1 MNAIITIG
9 RQFGSGGRSIAA
21 EIGARLGIP
30 VYDNALLAEAAA
42 ESGYSPDTFK
52 KRDEKRHLFSLSRLF
67 SSLESN
73 AANYM
78 SDNELFQIQS
88 EAIRKIASKG
98 SCIIVGRCADYV
110 LRDFD
115 NVFKVFITCPYEHRL
130 KRVMDRMGVDRDTA
144 EVITLKKEK
153 NRSKYYNY
161 YTFGKWGDA
170 AQYDLCIDSS
180 LLGIEGTAGLIIEA
194 AKKAGMLEKAGISEK

>member
-1 MNAIITIG
+1 MNVIITIG
-9 RQFGSGGRSIAA
+9 RQFGSGGRRIAA
-21 EIGARLGIP
+21 EIGSRLGIP

-42 ESGYSPDTFK
+42 ESGYSPDIFK

-88 EAIRKIASKG
+88 EAIRNIASKG

-115 NVFKVFITCPYEHRL
+115 NVFKVFVTCPYEQRL
-130 KRVMDRMGVDRDTA
+130 NRVMGRMGVDRATA
-144 EVITLKKEK
+144 EIITEKKEK
-153 NRSKYYNY
+153 NRARYYNY
-161 YTFGKWGDA
+161 YSFGKWGDA
-170 AQYDLCIDSS
+170 GQYDLCIDSS
-180 LLGIEGTAGLIIEA
+180 LLGIEGTANLIIETA
-194 AKKAGMLEKAGISEK
+194 RKAGFIE